1 MRPGCALVAAL
12 LVAAILSPAIADEAP
27 GIDRVRAYLEN
38 VQTLRAEFTQD
49 VIDRDFE
56 IIESATGQL
65 ALSRPGRFRW
75 DYLQPFERVIVADG
89 ERLWLYEADLDQV
102 TVRPMDAGLGATP
115 AALLTGG
122 VDILEGFEHLG
133 SETID
138 DRLWVTLGPRSDT
151 ADFASIR
158 LGFDDQELTEL
169 VLSDRLGQT
178 TRVRFAAIERDPEL
192 APDLFSFTVP
202 PNADVIGEEDL

>member
-1 MRPGCALVAAL
+1 MRPGFALIAAL
-12 LVAAILSPAIADEAP
+12 LVAAISPPAIADEAP
-27 GIDRVRAYLEN
+27 GIERVRAYLEG
-38 VQTLRAEFTQD
+38 VKTLRADFTQD

-56 IIESATGQL
+56 VIESASGQL

-102 TVRPMDAGLGATP
+102 TVRRMDAGLGATP
-115 AALLTGG
+115 AALLTGSI
-122 VDILEGFEHLG
+122 DILEGFEHLG
-133 SETID
+133 SETAEEL
-138 DRLWVTLGPRSDT
+138 LWVTLGPRSDT
-151 ADFASIR
+151 ADFESIR
-158 LGFDDQELTEL
+158 LGFDDQELTAL
-169 VLSDRLGQT
+169 ILSDRLGQT

-192 APDLFSFTVP
+192 DPELFNFTVP